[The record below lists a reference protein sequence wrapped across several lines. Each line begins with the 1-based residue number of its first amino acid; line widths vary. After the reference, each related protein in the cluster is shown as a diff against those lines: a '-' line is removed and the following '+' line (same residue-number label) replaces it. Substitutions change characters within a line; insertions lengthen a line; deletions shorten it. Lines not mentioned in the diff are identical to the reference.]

1 MNLDKI
7 NAIRYAVCGIGYLKV
22 PEEEFLKDPML
33 DPFEVMGTGF
43 LIGSGLVLTAAHVL
57 DDLKEKLRKR
67 PEPFEKMVQFGYPQ
81 ADQWRVEYRS
91 FREFE
96 VNDRA
101 DWATIEVGPVGETV
115 RPVLAVGRD
124 YQLRIEEEIGMCG
137 YAHGSILLRKG
148 RTVDRF
154 GPVLQRGHIAA
165 LSPYDGV
172 RPQAMLLDVI
182 AAPASSGSPVFL
194 PSTGQVIGMLLKG
207 QEGRTAALSVAIPFY
222 REGDRFITT
231 FSPVRPAEPTT

>member
-115 RPVLAVGRD
+115 RRSSPSGATTNCASKKRSACAATPTDPSCSGKVEPSIGLGPFFSAATSPRS
-124 YQLRIEEEIGMCG
+124 LRTTGCG
-137 YAHGSILLRKG
+137 
-148 RTVDRF
+148 
-154 GPVLQRGHIAA
+154 
-165 LSPYDGV
+165 
-172 RPQAMLLDVI
+172 
-182 AAPASSGSPVFL
+182 
-194 PSTGQVIGMLLKG
+194 LK
-207 QEGRTAALSVAIPFY
+207 RCS
-222 REGDRFITT
+222 
-231 FSPVRPAEPTT
+231 